1 MVRLVIACGIR
12 GIRRMQSN
20 AYAEMQMIRLSEQWY
35 QKKKTKKGDAISL
48 LREIESSPTESL
60 PTDSWL

>member
-1 MVRLVIACGIR
+1 
-12 GIRRMQSN
+12 MQSN